1 MTRSRSAP
9 MGLMACVALVCMT
22 LLSQPFVYAEPASSM
37 DNIEPGVPMKST
49 PVNLMPRS
57 FEDETPRASHS
68 LARRSFDNSQVK
80 ATLDKFRLTNVVQL
94 RFIDATDGNYADQGA
109 LHHVDMDVEL
119 KSDDLKPEN
128 QKTIQ
133 SINPFAF
140 QHAVKKF
147 SCTGA
152 GKNLKLNMELESRY
166 ADKLRSW
173 NVGSSKVFAIV
184 IPHDYVDLKNNKAC
198 FAELSEEA
206 KKWAKTRPMETVV
219 KLVKNPRFLNAK
231 KNNVVSFSVTRT
243 NIWSRMSR
251 EQSVHIAHRDME
263 VNDIFPLY
271 FQKRSTAY
279 EKGPVWNFARDLS
292 PATKNV
298 ARQISANN
306 VKANMDKSNVKGYA
320 QADMAWKQTC
330 IWNIF
335 TSRYSCITW
344 GLSEAKVS
352 GMTEINHST
361 SVDIQKKIV
370 PRSNGP
376 SDPMLTLTR
385 VNVTTPQFSIVAP
398 IPMLGFSVPGVF
410 DLGANVAVAAA
421 VSLNILVQAT
431 EDLLLNTGSAT
442 SCPWTID
449 WNGGLTS
456 LPKIQFGT
464 CTLPG
469 TPKLLTNPT
478 QAFNIKSHDNTL
490 YMGPHPRNGRRVNS
504 RDAILGAV
512 PHAPARGKNSRQTAY
527 VRLGLDVIPSL
538 NLGLKVFGFTAVN
551 AGVVA
556 PLNLGINTNWD
567 TQKTAQCPANN
578 VAIFADGQ
586 ASVYIEGTFFGYA
599 RSTPPLSS
607 PRLDSP
613 PICIK
618 V

>member
-9 MGLMACVALVCMT
+9 MGLLACVALVCMT
-22 LLSQPFVYAEPASSM
+22 LLNQPFVYAEPASSM
-37 DNIEPGVPMKST
+37 ENIEPGVPMKST

-57 FEDETPRASHS
+57 DAFNVRQAKD
-68 LARRSFDNSQVK
+68 
-80 ATLDKFRLTNVVQL
+80 TLSKFRPTNVIQL
-94 RFIDATDGNYADQGA
+94 RFVDASDDNYAHYGA
-109 LHHVDMDVEL
+109 CHHVDMDVEL
-119 KSDDLKPEN
+119 KSDDLKPEK
-128 QKTIQ
+128 QYTIQ

-140 QHAVKKF
+140 QHAVRNF
-147 SCTGA
+147 SCTGT
-152 GKNLKLNMELESRY
+152 GKNLKLNLELDPRF
-166 ADKLRSW
+166 ADQVRSW
-173 NVGSSKVFAIV
+173 NVGSSKVFGVV
-184 IPHDYVDLKNNKAC
+184 IPHDFVDLKKNKAC

-219 KLVKNPRFLNAK
+219 KMVKNPRFLNAK
-231 KNNVVSFSVTRT
+231 KNNVVSFSVVKT

-251 EQSVHIAHRDME
+251 KQSVHIAHRDMDMHE
-263 VNDIFPLY
+263 IVPLY
-271 FQKRSTAY
+271 FHKRSTAY
-279 EKGPVWNFARDLS
+279 EKGPMWNFERDLS
-292 PATKNV
+292 PATKTIAN
-298 ARQISANN
+298 QISANN
-306 VKANMDKSNVKGYA
+306 VKANMDRSNVKGYA
-320 QADMAWKQTC
+320 QADMAWSQTC

-335 TSRYSCITW
+335 VSRYSCITW
-344 GLSEAKVS
+344 GLSAAKVS

-361 SVDIQKKIV
+361 SVDIKKKDV
-370 PRSNGP
+370 GRSNGP
-376 SDPMLTLTR
+376 SNPLLTLTR
-385 VNVTTPQFSIVAP
+385 VNVTTPTFTVVAP

-410 DLGANVAVAAA
+410 DLGANVAVAGS

-456 LPKIQFGT
+456 LPQIQFGT

-469 TPKLLTNPT
+469 TPKLLTDPT
-478 QAFNIKSHDNTL
+478 RAFNIKSHDNSI

-512 PHAPARGKNSRQTAY
+512 PSAPARGRGRKDSRQTAA
-527 VRLGLDVIPSL
+527 VRLGLNVIPSL
-538 NLGLKVFGFTAVN
+538 NLGLKVFGFSAVN

-567 TQKTAQCPANN
+567 TQKTEQCPANN
-578 VAIFADGQ
+578 VALFADGQ
-586 ASVYIEGTFFGYA
+586 ASVMIEGTFFGFT
-599 RSTPPLSS
+599 RSTPPLVS

-613 PICIK
+613 AICIK